1 MCIMSM
7 DVLRKLKLGQP
18 YDPAIPL
25 LGMYPKELK
34 SEALSDI
41 CIPIF
46 IAMLFTIVKK
56 ERQPMHHR

>member
-1 MCIMSM
+1 MSM

-34 SEALSDI
+34 SESQNDSQI

-46 IAMLFTIVKK
+46 IEMLFTIVKI
-56 ERQPMHHR
+56 ERQPKHHR